1 MGRIRII
8 PRWCLAFGVFLAGW
22 GADLEIAMA
31 EAVNWGKNYQSLR
44 LQRPD
49 LIKDGG
55 PVIAVTRGTMIS
67 CYDCHKVVQ

>member
-31 EAVNWGKNYQSLR
+31 EAVNWGKNYQVFAFNDPTL
-44 LQRPD
+44 LKTADQ
-49 LIKDGG
+49 
-55 PVIAVTRGTMIS
+55 
-67 CYDCHKVVQ
+67 